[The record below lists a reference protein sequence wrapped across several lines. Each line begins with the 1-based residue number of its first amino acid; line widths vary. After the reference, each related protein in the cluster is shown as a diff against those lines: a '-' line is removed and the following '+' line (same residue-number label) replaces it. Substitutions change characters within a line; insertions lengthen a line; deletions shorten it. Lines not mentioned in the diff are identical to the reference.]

1 MDFSKLIAV
10 ISAFVLIVCLVLS
23 MTTLVVL
30 RNAVAENEQIQA
42 NAKSLLEDMNV
53 TANKLETNA
62 NTLLKE
68 DSQGDI
74 PVGADAEIF
83 VLREFEGKIA
93 VYDENGTMLHWVD
106 ANLALLP
113 TSERQALSEGITVE
127 GRTALLSCL
136 LDYAG

>member
-30 RNAVAENEQIQA
+30 RNAVAENGQLQEE
-42 NAKSLLEDMNV
+42 AKGLLNDLNSTADKLEDNMNV
-53 TANKLETNA
+53 VLEQEEREELPVDAN
-62 NTLLKE
+62 
-68 DSQGDI
+68 
-74 PVGADAEIF
+74 AEIF

-93 VYDENGTMLHWVD
+93 VYDEGGTMLHWVD
-106 ANLALLP
+106 TNLALLP

>member
-10 ISAFVLIVCLVLS
+10 ISAFVLVVCLVLS

-42 NAKSLLEDMNV
+42 NAKSLLEDMSV

-62 NTLLKE
+62 NAWLDDEEKE
-68 DSQGDI
+68 DI
-74 PVGADAEIF
+74 PTHADTETFI
-83 VLREFEGKIA
+83 LREFEGKIA
-93 VYDENGTMLHWVD
+93 IYDEGGTMLHWVD
-106 ANLALLP
+106 VNLALLP